1 MKKLILLTCLLI
13 FACSNGLFAQDY
25 MEMRKKQLRIEYQ
38 KKIDLI
44 NTLTKN
50 QDSLSSSNVKLES
63 NLLTLKNYLKKINDS
78 IVRLKS
84 KNENLNSILI
94 ENEEKTSNLE
104 REIYS
109 LKDSIS
115 ELKKII
121 EFNVNKSLDELR
133 NSSNFETFL
142 SYFIFSTCSEQNI
155 DSLIASS
162 SPLIM
167 KFIDSNIQFGRFYNQ
182 GITCTLYNSSD
193 YGYNDYYGDSFP
205 KMSNISFY
213 ENKDPNGGFCE
224 EASSP
229 DGIYYKQIYDLPK
242 DYDPIEIRDIP
253 APYYLRNLK
262 KMEVNIQ
269 FNYYVVNTFYF
280 VKYKNKWVLLY
291 TYDCDCS
298 S

>member
-1 MKKLILLTCLLI
+1 MKKLLLLSALLI
-13 FACSNGLFAQDY
+13 FACSSDLFAQDY
-25 MEMRKKQLRIEYQ
+25 MKMRKKQLRIEHQ

-50 QDSLSSSNVKLES
+50 QDSLSSTNIKLKS
-63 NLLTLKNYLKKINDS
+63 NLLTLKKYLKKTNDS
-78 IVRLKS
+78 ILRLKS

-94 ENEEKTSNLE
+94 ENEERTSNLE
-104 REIYS
+104 RELYE
-109 LKDSIS
+109 LKDSVS
-115 ELKKII
+115 ELKKKI
-121 EFNVNKSLDELR
+121 EFNVNKSLDEMR

-182 GITCTLYNSSD
+182 GVTCTLYNSSD
-193 YGYNDYYGDSFP
+193 YGYNDYYGDPFP

-269 FNYYVVNTFYF
+269 FNYYIANTFYF

-298 S
+298 T